1 MLFNGVVMI
10 QHGPRPW
17 LPVVGLILSIALLVL
32 PTRAQAGAL
41 SISPVRITLAAG
53 TTSGLMTV
61 RNESP
66 DPVRLQLTLH
76 TWLENPDGTMQ
87 LAPTEDLVVFP
98 GLLQLKPNE
107 SRKVRIGL
115 PAQQDIAVEKTYRVF
130 LEELPG
136 SSKPDHNQVRVLARI
151 GVPIFLQPREPKPGW
166 APAVSHPDDKGFS
179 LQLKNT
185 GNVHLILQEV
195 TVRGIGLKDQTIFDQ
210 TLTGGYLLADS
221 VRTHVIKVPLA
232 DRAKLTAC
240 QVHLVTPDG
249 PHDETVACPPG
260 LLKQ

>member
-1 MLFNGVVMI
+1 MM
-10 QHGPRPW
+10 QQGPRTW
-17 LPVVGLILSIALLVL
+17 LPIVGLILGIALLVSAAS
-32 PTRAQAGAL
+32 PPGAQAGAL
-41 SISPVRITLAAG
+41 SISPVRITLASG
-53 TTSGLMTV
+53 TTSGLMTI

-66 DPVRLQLTLH
+66 DPVRLQLSLH
-76 TWLENPDGTMQ
+76 TWQENPDGNMQ

-115 PAQQDIAVEKTYRVF
+115 PVQQDVAVEKTYRLF

-136 SSKPDHNQVRVLARI
+136 VSKLDHNQVRVLARI

-166 APAVSHPDDKGFS
+166 APTVSHPDGQGFL

-195 TVRGIGLKDQTIFDQ
+195 TVRGLGPKDQTIFDQ

-221 VRTHVIKVPLA
+221 VRTHTIKIPLS
-232 DRAKLTAC
+232 DRSKLTAC
-240 QVHLVTPDG
+240 RIHLVMPDG
-249 PHDETVACPPG
+249 SHDETVACPPG
-260 LLKQ
+260 ILKQ

>member
-1 MLFNGVVMI
+1 MI
-10 QHGPRPW
+10 QHGPRTW
-17 LPVVGLILSIALLVL
+17 LPVVGLILSIALLVSAAFPL
-32 PTRAQAGAL
+32 GAQAGAL

-76 TWLENPDGTMQ
+76 AWLESPDGTMQ

-136 SSKPDHNQVRVLARI
+136 ASKLDQNQVRVLARI

-166 APAVSHPDDKGFS
+166 VPAVSHPDDKGFR

-195 TVRGIGLKDQTIFDQ
+195 TVRGIGHKDQTIFDQ

-221 VRTHVIKVPLA
+221 VRTHVINVPLA

-240 QVHLVTPDG
+240 RVHLVTPDG
-249 PHDETVACPPG
+249 PHDETVACPPS

>member
-1 MLFNGVVMI
+1 MMI
-10 QHGPRPW
+10 QHGLRTW
-17 LPVVGLILSIALLVL
+17 LPIVGLIFSIALLVSVF
-32 PTRAQAGAL
+32 PSSAEAGAL
-41 SISPVRITLAAG
+41 SISPVRIMLASG

-66 DPVRLQLTLH
+66 DPVRLQLSLH
-76 TWLENPDGTMQ
+76 TWLENPDGNMQ

-115 PAQQDIAVEKTYRVF
+115 PVQQDIAVEKTYRLF

-136 SSKPDHNQVRVLARI
+136 SSKLDQN
-151 GVPIFLQPREPKPGW
+151 LQPREPKPGW
-166 APAVSHPDDKGFS
+166 APAVSHLDDKGFR
-179 LQLKNT
+179 LHLKNT
-185 GNVHLILQEV
+185 GNVHLILQEA
-195 TVRGIGLKDQTIFDQ
+195 TVRGLGPKDQTIFDQ
-210 TLTGGYLLADS
+210 KLTSGYLLANS
-221 VRTHVIKVPLA
+221 IRTHVINVPLA

-240 QVHLVTPDG
+240 RIHLVMPDG

>member
-1 MLFNGVVMI
+1 MIFSGVVMI
-10 QHGPRPW
+10 QHGPRAW
-17 LPVVGLILSIALLVL
+17 LPILGLILSIALLVL
-32 PTRAQAGAL
+32 PPGVQAGAL
-41 SISPVRITLAAG
+41 SISPVRIMLTSG

-76 TWLENPDGTMQ
+76 TWQENPDGTMQ

-115 PAQQDIAVEKTYRVF
+115 SVQQDVAFEKTYRVF
-130 LEELPG
+130 LEELPD
-136 SSKPDHNQVRVLARI
+136 SSKLDHNQVRVLARI

-166 APAVSHPDDKGFS
+166 APAVSHPDDQGFL

-195 TVRGIGLKDQTIFDQ
+195 TVRGIGPKDQTIFDQ
-210 TLTGGYLLADS
+210 KLTGGYLLADS
-221 VRTHVIKVPLA
+221 IRTHVIKVPLA

-240 QVHLVTPDG
+240 RIHLVTPDG
-249 PHDETVACPPG
+249 PHDETVACPPV

>member
-1 MLFNGVVMI
+1 MI
-10 QHGPRPW
+10 QHSLRPW
-17 LPVVGLILSIALLVL
+17 LPIVGLILSIALLVL

-41 SISPVRITLAAG
+41 SISPVRIMLAAG
-53 TTSGLMTV
+53 TTSGLMTI

-76 TWLENPDGTMQ
+76 TWQENPDGTMQ

-115 PAQQDIAVEKTYRVF
+115 PVQQDIAVEKTYRVF

-136 SSKPDHNQVRVLARI
+136 TSKLEHNQVRVLARI

-166 APAVSHPDDKGFS
+166 APAVSDPNDQGFS

-195 TVRGIGLKDQTIFDQ
+195 TVRGIGHKDQTIFDQ
-210 TLTGGYLLADS
+210 TLTGGYLLAES
-221 VRTHVIKVPLA
+221 VRTHSIKIPLA

-240 QVHLVTPDG
+240 RIHLVTPDG

>member
-1 MLFNGVVMI
+1 MI
-10 QHGPRPW
+10 QHGPRTW
-17 LPVVGLILSIALLVL
+17 LPIVGLILSIALLVIATSPL
-32 PTRAQAGAL
+32 GALAGAL
-41 SISPVRITLAAG
+41 SISPVRIMLSSG
-53 TTSGLMTV
+53 TTSGLITV

-76 TWLENPDGTMQ
+76 TWLESPDGNMQ

-115 PAQQDIAVEKTYRVF
+115 PSQQDVAVEKTYRLF

-136 SSKPDHNQVRVLARI
+136 SSKLDHNQVRVLARI
-151 GVPIFLQPREPKPGW
+151 GVPIFLQPRVPKPGW
-166 APAVSHPDDKGFS
+166 VPAVSHPDDKGFL

-221 VRTHVIKVPLA
+221 VRTHAINVPLA

-240 QVHLVTPDG
+240 RVHLVTPDG

>member
-1 MLFNGVVMI
+1 MI
-10 QHGPRPW
+10 QHGPRTW
-17 LPVVGLILSIALLVL
+17 LPIVGLILSIALLISAAFPSGV
-32 PTRAQAGAL
+32 QAGAL

-66 DPVRLQLTLH
+66 DPVRLQLSLH
-76 TWLENPDGTMQ
+76 AWLESPDGTMQ

-115 PAQQDIAVEKTYRVF
+115 PTQQNVTIEKTYRVF

-136 SSKPDHNQVRVLARI
+136 SSKLDHNQVRVLARI

-166 APAVSHPDDKGFS
+166 APAVSHPDDKGFH

-210 TLTGGYLLADS
+210 TLKGGYLLADS
-221 VRTHVIKVPLA
+221 VRTHVINVPLA

-240 QVHLVTPDG
+240 RVHLVTPDG

>member
-1 MLFNGVVMI
+1 MMI
-10 QHGPRPW
+10 QHGLRTW
-17 LPVVGLILSIALLVL
+17 LPIVGLIFSIALLVSVFSSS
-32 PTRAQAGAL
+32 AEAGAL
-41 SISPVRITLAAG
+41 SISPVRIMLASGA
-53 TTSGLMTV
+53 TSGLMTV

-76 TWLENPDGTMQ
+76 TWQENPDGNMQ

-115 PAQQDIAVEKTYRVF
+115 PVQQDIAVEKTYRLF

-136 SSKPDHNQVRVLARI
+136 VSKLDQNQVRVVARI

-166 APAVSHPDDKGFS
+166 APAVSHPDDQGFL

-185 GNVHLILQEV
+185 GNVHLILQEA
-195 TVRGIGLKDQTIFDQ
+195 TVRGLGPKDQTIFDQ
-210 TLTGGYLLADS
+210 KLTGGYLLANS
-221 VRTHVIKVPLA
+221 IRTHVINVPLA

-240 QVHLVTPDG
+240 RIHLVMPDG

>member
-1 MLFNGVVMI
+1 MV
-10 QHGPRPW
+10 QHGPRTW
-17 LPVVGLILSIALLVL
+17 LPMVGLILSIALLVSAAFPL
-32 PTRAQAGAL
+32 GAQAGAL
-41 SISPVRITLAAG
+41 SISPVRITLASG
-53 TTSGLMTV
+53 ITSGLMTV

-66 DPVRLQLTLH
+66 DPVRLQLNLH
-76 TWLENPDGTMQ
+76 AWQESPDGAMQ
-87 LAPTEDLVVFP
+87 LTPTEDLVVFP

-115 PAQQDIAVEKTYRVF
+115 PVPQDVAVEKTYRLF

-136 SSKPDHNQVRVLARI
+136 SSKLDHNQVRVLARI

-166 APAVSHPDDKGFS
+166 APAVSHPDDHGFL

-195 TVRGIGLKDQTIFDQ
+195 TVRGIGLKDQIIFDQ

-221 VRTHVIKVPLA
+221 VRNHTINVSPA
-232 DRAKLTAC
+232 GRAKLTAC
-240 QVHLVTPDG
+240 QVHIVTPDG
-249 PHDETVACPPG
+249 PHDETVGCPPG
-260 LLKQ
+260 LLNP

>member
-1 MLFNGVVMI
+1 MMI
-10 QHGPRPW
+10 QHGLRTW
-17 LPVVGLILSIALLVL
+17 LPIVGLIFSIALLVSVFSSS
-32 PTRAQAGAL
+32 AEVGAL
-41 SISPVRITLAAG
+41 SISPVRIMLASGA
-53 TTSGLMTV
+53 TSGLMTV

-76 TWLENPDGTMQ
+76 TWQENPNGNMQ

-115 PAQQDIAVEKTYRVF
+115 PVQQDIAVEKTYRLF

-136 SSKPDHNQVRVLARI
+136 VSKLDQNQVRVVARI

-166 APAVSHPDDKGFS
+166 APAVSHPDDQGFL

-185 GNVHLILQEV
+185 GNVHLILQEA
-195 TVRGIGLKDQTIFDQ
+195 TVRGLGPKDQTIFDQ
-210 TLTGGYLLADS
+210 KLTGGYLLANS
-221 VRTHVIKVPLA
+221 IRTHVINVPLA

-240 QVHLVTPDG
+240 RIHLVMPDG

>member
-1 MLFNGVVMI
+1 MI
-10 QHGPRPW
+10 QHGPGPW
-17 LPVVGLILSIALLVL
+17 LPIVGLILSIALLVSAAF
-32 PTRAQAGAL
+32 PTGAKAGAL

-53 TTSGLMTV
+53 ATSGLMTV

-76 TWLENPDGTMQ
+76 TWLESPDGTMQ

-115 PAQQDIAVEKTYRVF
+115 PSQQEIAVEKTYRVF
-130 LEELPG
+130 LEELP
-136 SSKPDHNQVRVLARI
+136 SSFKLEHNQVRVLARI

-166 APAVSHPDDKGFS
+166 APAVSDPNDQGFS

-210 TLTGGYLLADS
+210 TLTGGYLLAGS
-221 VRTHVIKVPLA
+221 VRTHAINVPLA
-232 DRAKLTAC
+232 DRGKLTAC
-240 QVHLVTPDG
+240 RVHLVTPDG
-249 PHDETVACPPG
+249 PHDETVACPPS
-260 LLKQ
+260 LLKR